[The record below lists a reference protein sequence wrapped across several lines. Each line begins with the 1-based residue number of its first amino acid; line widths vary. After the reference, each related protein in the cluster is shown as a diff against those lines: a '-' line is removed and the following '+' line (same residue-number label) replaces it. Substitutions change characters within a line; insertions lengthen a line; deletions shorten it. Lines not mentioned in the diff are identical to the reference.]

1 MNNLQFQFK
10 GYRIQ
15 KSIIEILE
23 TGDDDMKL
31 DFELGGHVSVEKGLF
46 TLTLITK
53 IHNNSNKINIEV
65 TTIGKFRFA
74 KESIIEELQSYF
86 YVNAPAILFP
96 YVRAYI
102 STLTNLSGIKP
113 ITLPTLNLTEL
124 GKTLKDKT
132 VIE

>member
-1 MNNLQFQFK
+1 MNNSQFQFK

-23 TGDDDMKL
+23 TGDDDMSL
-31 DFELGGHVSVEKGLF
+31 DFELSGHISIEKGLF
-46 TLTLITK
+46 LLTLTTK
-53 IHNNSNKINIEV
+53 IHNKLNKINIEV
-65 TTIGKFRFA
+65 TIIGKFKFP
-74 KESIIEELQSYF
+74 KESVLEDLNGYF
-86 YVNAPAILFP
+86 YINAPALLFP

-132 VIE
+132 IVE